1 MEYRILSL
9 FAEQIK
15 TAKMIILQLNNEQ
28 LSSLIDNSVR
38 TALKD
43 FSAPELQKQTEENLL
58 TVSEAADLLSLTPQ
72 TIYSKVSK
80 REIPF
85 MKRGKRLYFSRTD
98 LLEYIKEGRRITHSE
113 AKAASHSYLKQR
125 NK

>member
-1 MEYRILSL
+1 MMT
-9 FAEQIK
+9 F
-15 TAKMIILQLNNEQ
+15 EQ
-28 LSSLIDNSVR
+28 LPHAVEMLTKEINEVKQLLLSER
-38 TALKD
+38 TKRI
-43 FSAPELQKQTEENLL
+43 TEQNNDIIGIK
-58 TVSEAADLLSLTPQ
+58 EAARFLNIAVP

-80 REIPF
+80 SELPV